1 MGAVLPVESDPSSS
15 GQEEA
20 LWRDLRGGCEQ
31 SRQRSRQA
39 LFERYAPI
47 ARRLA
52 WRFKRD
58 DALGLVEVCELVQLA
73 SLGLIEAI
81 DHYRPE
87 LGVPFRYYCPRRIS
101 GAISDGLALHS
112 EVRQQLSAARRMRR
126 ERARSLSAEQQA
138 GSTLA
143 EKLDFIGDIAA
154 ELTIG
159 LMLEDTALFMVG
171 EGAESP
177 TAFESAAWQQTQRQL
192 HAVLASLEPRERE
205 IVTLH
210 YVDGLRFD
218 QIAQLKGLSKGR
230 ISQLHKEAL
239 SRMRKRLTATGLLRI
254 EV

>member
-1 MGAVLPVESDPSSS
+1 MGQVLPLEPDAASNP
-15 GQEEA
+15 EEEHWA
-20 LWRDLRGGCEQ
+20 AVQGSCSRARQISRD
-31 SRQRSRQA
+31 A

-58 DALGLVEVCELVQLA
+58 DALGTVEISELVQLA

-101 GAISDGLALHS
+101 GAIADGLAIHS
-112 EVRQQLSAARRMRR
+112 EVRQQLSAARRIRR
-126 ERARSLSAEQQA
+126 DRARSLSADRQVGA
-138 GSTLA
+138 SLA
-143 EKLDFIGDIAA
+143 DKLDFIGDIAA

-159 LMLEDTALFMVG
+159 LMLEDSALFIAG
-171 EGAESP
+171 EGGEGPS
-177 TAFESAAWQQTQRQL
+177 AFESVAWQQTRRQL
-192 HAVLASLEPRERE
+192 LVVLASLEPRERE

-210 YVDGLRFD
+210 YADGLRFD
-218 QIAQLKGLSKGR
+218 QIAELKGLSKGR

-239 SRMRKRLTATGLLRI
+239 SRMRKRLTASGLLRI